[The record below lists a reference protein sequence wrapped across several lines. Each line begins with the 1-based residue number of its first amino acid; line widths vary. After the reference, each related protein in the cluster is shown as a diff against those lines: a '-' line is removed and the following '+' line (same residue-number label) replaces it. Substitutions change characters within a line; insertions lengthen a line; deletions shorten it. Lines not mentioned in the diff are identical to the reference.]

1 MSDTKKKILVVEDE
15 ENMRNLY
22 CRILEDAG
30 YDVESAED
38 GTKAYAKMKVS
49 PYNLVLLDI
58 MMPEM
63 DGIQVLE
70 KLIRDG
76 RKLETDS
83 TPVVLLTNLGQD
95 SLVAK
100 GLSLGIR
107 GYLLKSD
114 YTPDQL
120 LREIQGYIK

>member
-1 MSDTKKKILVVEDE
+1 MTDAKKKILVVEDE
-15 ENMRNLY
+15 ENMRTLY
-22 CRILEDAG
+22 SKILEGAD
-30 YDVESAED
+30 YVVETAED
-38 GTKAYAKMKVS
+38 GTKAYAKMKAS

-107 GYLLKSD
+107 GYLMKSD

-120 LREIQGYIK
+120 LAEIKGYVR